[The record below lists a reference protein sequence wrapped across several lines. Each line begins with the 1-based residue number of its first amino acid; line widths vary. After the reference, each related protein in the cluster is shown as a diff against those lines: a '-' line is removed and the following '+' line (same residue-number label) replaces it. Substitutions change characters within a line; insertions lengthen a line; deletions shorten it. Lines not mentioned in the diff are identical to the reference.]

1 MMKWGRKKSSS
12 SSTTNPHM
20 ISHVFAKSWFSRFK
34 KLSHDTKPVMVNTK
48 AEEKKILSSPGSS
61 WTQGRFHGGHDCSY
75 LRLSLGA
82 ERCKCQHL
90 KSVWYDSDDQLE
102 VMLQSPPCSRHRGR
116 ELEGREILGRRA
128 ISELPRNVQFLQR
141 NYIRDKE
148 KESEKSQILKRRA
161 VKDLKS
167 RKTHQRAQEE
177 KQSEIPKKLH
187 TSVENSMK
195 PMDKGISELEP
206 VKIIQTE
213 KDHQKSEALQ
223 SRKQRASSTT
233 NSNFRRIQ
241 EQCALGTRKM
251 EQDNAA
257 SEELLLLSEWQSMKD
272 MKINELMV
280 KSEEQKKNAL
290 LHRESPKKRKK
301 QVRKVRVYTPRTA
314 ARIECKIRAL
324 EDLKKSKMKMN
335 KARKERPVKE
345 ATAFDSFAVV
355 KSSLDPHEDFKI
367 SMAEMITAKC
377 IRQPHE
383 LEELLA
389 CYLTLNC
396 DEYHDLIIEVFRQV
410 WFELNQVLFDPAIR
424 KEYCCNSND

>member
-1 MMKWGRKKSSS
+1 MSD
-12 SSTTNPHM
+12 
-20 ISHVFAKSWFSRFK
+20 
-34 KLSHDTKPVMVNTK
+34 DTKPVMVNTK
-48 AEEKKILSSPGSS
+48 TEEKKILSSPSSS
-61 WTQGRFHGGHDCSY
+61 WTEGRFHGGHDCSY

-90 KSVWYDSDDQLE
+90 KSVWYDSDDELE
-102 VMLQSPPCSRHRGR
+102 VILQSPPCSRHRVR
-116 ELEGREILGRRA
+116 ELEGMEIVGRRA
-128 ISELPRNVQFLQR
+128 ISELPRNVEFLQR

-148 KESEKSQILKRRA
+148 ESEKSQILKRRA
-161 VKDLKS
+161 TKDLKS
-167 RKTHQRAQEE
+167 RKMHQRAQGE
-177 KQSEIPKKLH
+177 KQSELPKRLH
-187 TSVENSMK
+187 TSVENPTK
-195 PMDKGISELEP
+195 PIDKGISELEP

-213 KDHQKSEALQ
+213 KAHQKSEALH
-223 SRKQRASSTT
+223 SRKQRGSSTT

-241 EQCALGTRKM
+241 ERSTSGTRKM
-251 EQDNAA
+251 EQG
-257 SEELLLLSEWQSMKD
+257 LLISEWQNMKD
-272 MKINELMV
+272 MKINELML

-290 LHRESPKKRKK
+290 LRRESPRKRKK
-301 QVRKVRVYTPRTA
+301 HARKVRVYTPRTA

-324 EDLKKSKMKMN
+324 EDLKKSKMKTN
-335 KARKERPVKE
+335 KARKERPLKE

-377 IRQPHE
+377 IRQPQE

-389 CYLTLNC
+389 CYLTLNS

-424 KEYCCNSND
+424 KEYCCNSNH

>member
-1 MMKWGRKKSSS
+1 MKWGRKKSSS
-12 SSTTNPHM
+12 SPTTNPHM
-20 ISHVFAKSWFSRFK
+20 ISHAFAKSWFSRFK
-34 KLSHDTKPVMVNTK
+34 KMSDDTKPVTVNTK
-48 AEEKKILSSPGSS
+48 VLEKKNLSSPGS
-61 WTQGRFHGGHDCSY
+61 TLTEGRFHGEHDCSY

-90 KSVWYDSDDQLE
+90 KSVWYDSDDELE
-102 VMLQSPPCSRHRGR
+102 VMLQSPSCLRHRVR
-116 ELEGREILGRRA
+116 EPEGMEIVGRRA
-128 ISELPRNVQFLQR
+128 ISELPRNVEFLQR

-161 VKDLKS
+161 TKDLKS
-167 RKTHQRAQEE
+167 RKMHQRAQEE
-177 KQSEIPKKLH
+177 KQSELPKKLH
-187 TSVENSMK
+187 TSVENSTK
-195 PMDKGISELEP
+195 TVDKGISELEA

-213 KDHQKSEALQ
+213 KDHQMSEALH
-223 SRKQRASSTT
+223 SRKQCGSSTT
-233 NSNFRRIQ
+233 YSSFRRIH
-241 EQCALGTRKM
+241 ERRALGTRKM
-251 EQDNAA
+251 EQG
-257 SEELLLLSEWQSMKD
+257 LLISEWQNMKD
-272 MKINELMV
+272 MKINELML

-290 LHRESPKKRKK
+290 LRRESPRTRKK
-301 QVRKVRVYTPRTA
+301 HARKVRVYTPRTA

-324 EDLKKSKMKMN
+324 EDLKKSKKKMN
-335 KARKERPVKE
+335 KVRKERPVKG

-377 IRQPHE
+377 IRQPQE

-410 WFELNQVLFDPAIR
+410 WSELNQVLFDPAIR
-424 KEYCCNSND
+424 KEYCCNSNH